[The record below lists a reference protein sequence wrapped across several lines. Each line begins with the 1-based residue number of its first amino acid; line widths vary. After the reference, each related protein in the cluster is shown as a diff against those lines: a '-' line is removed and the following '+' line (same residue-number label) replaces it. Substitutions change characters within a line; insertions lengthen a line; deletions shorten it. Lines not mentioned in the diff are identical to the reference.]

1 MAVPSVITQH
11 GAVSENSVVA
21 LSALAES
28 STPFLCS
35 LTARS
40 KSMPF
45 LVASERTILPV
56 SSGKA
61 MGERDHRGELVR
73 VRLSEQDLARIS
85 AIQDYYEREG
95 SPSSLQRVI
104 ADAIDTHY
112 SVLVSQGSVE
122 PNL

>member
-1 MAVPSVITQH
+1 
-11 GAVSENSVVA
+11 
-21 LSALAES
+21 
-28 STPFLCS
+28 
-35 LTARS
+35 
-40 KSMPF
+40 
-45 LVASERTILPV
+45 
-56 SSGKA
+56 

-85 AIQDYYEREG
+85 AIQDYYEKVG
-95 SPSSLQRVI
+95 TPTSLQRVI

>member
-1 MAVPSVITQH
+1 
-11 GAVSENSVVA
+11 
-21 LSALAES
+21 
-28 STPFLCS
+28 
-35 LTARS
+35 
-40 KSMPF
+40 MPL
-45 LVASERTILPV
+45 LVATERTILPL

-95 SPSSLQRVI
+95 SPASLQRVI
-104 ADAIDTHY
+104 ADAIGTHY